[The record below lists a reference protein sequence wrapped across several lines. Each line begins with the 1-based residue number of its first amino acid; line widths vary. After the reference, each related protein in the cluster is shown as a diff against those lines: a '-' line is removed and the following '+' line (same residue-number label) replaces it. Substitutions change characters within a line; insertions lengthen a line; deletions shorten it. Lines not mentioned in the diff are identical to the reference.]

1 MKNHEILRRVNQA
14 LGDEMYS
21 INEIQMALDNAIDYI
36 NDECHAAFPP
46 FEAGQ
51 EAYTA
56 IPDTYIRSVLI
67 PFAVAEM
74 LDYDEEI
81 SNVWK
86 FKAQDN
92 VYKMFRDYQVP
103 EEYQVSDTGYLETD
117 LFEGNNKGGLI
128 WYGNHIF

>member
-36 NDECHAAFPP
+36 NDECHTAFPP

>member
-1 MKNHEILRRVNQA
+1 MKVHELLRRVNQA
-14 LGDEMYS
+14 LGDEMYT
-21 INEIQMALDNAIDYI
+21 INEIQMAVDAAVDYI
-36 NDECHAAFPP
+36 NDECHAAFPYLQP
-46 FEAGQ
+46 SSDEYNG
-51 EAYTA
+51 

-67 PFAVAEM
+67 PFVVAEM

-92 VYKMFRDYQVP
+92 VFKMFRDYQVP

-117 LFEGNNKGGLI
+117 LFEGNVKGGLI
-128 WYGNHIF
+128 YYGSFDL